1 MQWKP
6 AGLRCIQ
13 ESVASHTPFDS
24 SVSDHRTQ
32 FKQNT
37 FLPHYSPVSL
47 SLDCFRCSRHPRAA
61 LSNGSTHTARH
72 LALGTAPSHKSP
84 STRGDTHS
92 RSSFCPC
99 PRHCCSRRALH
110 LAVSIV
116 HPSIRDLEGYP
127 FVLPLP
133 ELVSGLVSDQ
143 APPRRAGHP
152 RPPQAPIYRHHEAPC
167 APCPRH
173 SYPGHHGR
181 GPRVAPSEPLWR
193 RRR

>member
-84 STRGDTHS
+84 SQPFVFLSLPSSLLQSS
-92 RSSFCPC
+92 RSTPC
-99 PRHCCSRRALH
+99 SLH
-110 LAVSIV
+110 R
-116 HPSIRDLEGYP
+116 PSIYP
-127 FVLPLP
+127 
-133 ELVSGLVSDQ
+133 GLRRISIRPATPRTGQ
-143 APPRRAGHP
+143 WSRQRSSPTPSCRAPAPPTGTYLQTP
-152 RPPQAPIYRHHEAPC
+152 
-167 APCPRH
+167 
-173 SYPGHHGR
+173 
-181 GPRVAPSEPLWR
+181 
-193 RRR
+193 